1 MSIAKC
7 NNFTPKHPS
16 LGLTYPQFFD
26 KTPLKAYRGRF
37 YVEKNI
43 YTKGKERNKP
53 RIFGKTKN
61 MNTTSRE
68 ISDAEAFEV
77 AAAYRRYDDALRRLY
92 QEAPPISAEAKNIV
106 WEGLMNEAR
115 MRITH
120 DMKKSQVF
128 AAFPF
133 HLLPT
138 IILLALVHSRPAHH
152 FEGAIGRP
160 PYIDGKLAE
169 SDIGGEFLDAH
180 DL

>member
-1 MSIAKC
+1 M
-7 NNFTPKHPS
+7 
-16 LGLTYPQFFD
+16 
-26 KTPLKAYRGRF
+26 
-37 YVEKNI
+37 EKYF

-53 RIFGKTKN
+53 RIFGKTKS

-68 ISDAEAFEV
+68 ISDAEAFEI
-77 AAAYRRYDDALRRLY
+77 AAAYRRYDDALDRLY
-92 QEAPPISAEAKNIV
+92 QETPPISAEAKNIV
-106 WEGLMNEAR
+106 WESLMNEAR

-152 FEGAIGRP
+152 FEGALGRP
-160 PYIDGKLAE
+160 PYIDGELAE
-169 SDIGGEFLDAH
+169 SNIGGEFLDAH